1 MVMVSHAPSS
11 GERQAN
17 SRAGAQGRGNGNG
30 RVERAHGTPRKEAAV
45 KEKAVQDPGLKDY
58 VSFGGHKAKLSLGIV

>member
-17 SRAGAQGRGNGNG
+17 GRAGAQGRGNG

-58 VSFGGHKAKLSLGIV
+58 VSSAGLEARTPLSIV

>member
-17 SRAGAQGRGNGNG
+17 GRAGAQGRGNG
-30 RVERAHGTPRKEAAV
+30 RVERAHGTPRKEGAV

-58 VSFGGHKAKLSLGIV
+58 VSFGGHKARASMGIV

>member
-17 SRAGAQGRGNGNG
+17 SRAGAQGRGNG

-58 VSFGGHKAKLSLGIV
+58 VSFSGPRTKISLGIV